1 MKAFFVKGIEDQS
14 GQKFPTDLVDSGGA
28 DGTQSPGKLLKNK
41 GKKLRRKGIF
51 QNPGMGEKPGIV
63 QDIVRVGLDENLL
76 SFQIIGEYMLINT
89 FLFLQGQLPQ
99 VGELLGKEKD
109 LLFSSQPVGQTE
121 KAADVL
127 LKL

>member
-14 GQKFPTDLVDSGGA
+14 VQKFLTDLVDSGGA
-28 DGTQSPGKLLKNK
+28 DGAQSPGKLLKNK

-89 FLFLQGQLPQ
+89 FLFLQG
-99 VGELLGKEKD
+99 
-109 LLFSSQPVGQTE
+109 
-121 KAADVL
+121 
-127 LKL
+127 